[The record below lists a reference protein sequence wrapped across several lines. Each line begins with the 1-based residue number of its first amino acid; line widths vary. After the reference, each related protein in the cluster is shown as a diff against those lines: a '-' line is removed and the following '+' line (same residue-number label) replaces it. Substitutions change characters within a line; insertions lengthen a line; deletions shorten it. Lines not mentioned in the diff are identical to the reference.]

1 MPRITTIAEARE
13 LVGRTFERDG
23 ERRRLMRITFG
34 FEHGSRLAIAVYEQ
48 PWKTMNRLGREIP
61 ATKSCQFDAFGR
73 WLSGA
78 TEITE

>member
-1 MPRITTIAEARE
+1 
-13 LVGRTFERDG
+13 
-23 ERRRLMRITFG
+23 MRITFG